1 MPFKRKTFYNS
12 VGEKFSP
19 SKHAPFVK
27 DALRR
32 YFMKKLLTL
41 LIGLTLC
48 STIAVST
55 ACNYEQSTPPPTIE
69 TPVPDEEEGE
79 NGGGMDEETPDNAP
93 QTPTVTD
100 YLYCTGN
107 GVNIRQTASTSG
119 KIVGSAYKG
128 DKLSIVQKG
137 EKWHSILFK
146 GAVAYVSAAYC
157 ATTPPSTSPPPQISY
172 DEFVLC
178 TGDSVNL
185 RTSASTS
192 ASIVGT
198 AKKGKYFA
206 LVGQQG
212 NFYKVRYRY
221 SYAYISKNYAQ
232 KASMK
237 KSADSRIEKVLSV
250 AYTTIGTPYVYGAK
264 RLHGG
269 TGILIAGFDKNKM
282 DCSSLAQYVMH
293 QGAGINIGM
302 NTATQQSQGKL
313 VNDDLKRGDLMF
325 FTSPQYASNS
335 LPTKIRHVGIYLGDN
350 YMLHTANTR
359 DNAEI
364 IRLTDTGYWWRYL
377 VFARRHF

>member
-1 MPFKRKTFYNS
+1 
-12 VGEKFSP
+12 
-19 SKHAPFVK
+19 
-27 DALRR
+27 
-32 YFMKKLLTL
+32 MKKLLSL

-48 STIAVST
+48 SAVALTT
-55 ACNYEQSTPPPTIE
+55 ACHPAQSTLPPAVENPAPE
-69 TPVPDEEEGE
+69 GGEGE
-79 NGGGMDEETPDNAP
+79 NGGGRDEATPD
-93 QTPTVTD
+93 TPSQKPTATG

-107 GVNIRQTASTSG
+107 GVNIRQSASTSG
-119 KIVGSAYKG
+119 KILGAAYKG
-128 DKLSIVQKG
+128 DKLSLIQKG
-137 EKWHSILFK
+137 EKWHSILYK
-146 GAVAYVSAAYC
+146 GEVAYVSASYC
-157 ATTPPSTSPPPQISY
+157 SASPPTTSSPPQVAY

-185 RTSASTS
+185 RASASTS
-192 ASIVGT
+192 SAVIGS

-206 LVGQQG
+206 LAGQQG
-212 NFYKVRYRY
+212 DFYKVRYRY
-221 SYAYISKNYAQ
+221 SYAYISKSYAK
-232 KASMK
+232 KAAMK
-237 KSADSRIEKVLSV
+237 KSNHSKIEKMLSV
-250 AYTTIGTPYVYGAK
+250 AYATIGTPYVYGAT

-269 TGILIAGFDKNKM
+269 TGTLIAGFDKNKM

-313 VNDDLKRGDLMF
+313 VTDDLKRGDLMF
-325 FTSPQYASNS
+325 FTSPQYASSS